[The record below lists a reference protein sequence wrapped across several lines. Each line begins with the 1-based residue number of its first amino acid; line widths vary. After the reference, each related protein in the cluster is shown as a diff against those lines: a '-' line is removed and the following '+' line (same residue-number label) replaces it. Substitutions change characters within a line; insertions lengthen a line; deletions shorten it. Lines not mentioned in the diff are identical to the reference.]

1 MAHSEHNRTKKRG
14 SFVLILFGAFLFIS
28 STLFFEPGSDQG
40 KIAIILGFV
49 IGGIGFYLGF
59 VRKKKET

>member
-1 MAHSEHNRTKKRG
+1 MAHSEHNRAKKGG

-40 KIAIILGFV
+40 KIVIILGFL
-49 IGGIGFYLGF
+49 IGGLGFYLRF
-59 VRKKKET
+59 VRKGKKT

>member
-1 MAHSEHNRTKKRG
+1 MAHREHNRAKKSG

-28 STLFFEPGSDQG
+28 SSLFFERGSDLG
-40 KIAIILGFV
+40 KIVIILGFV

-59 VRKKKET
+59 VRKKSGS

>member
-1 MAHSEHNRTKKRG
+1 MAHSEHNRIKNRG

-28 STLFFEPGSDQG
+28 STLFFEPGSDLG

-49 IGGIGFYLGF
+49 IGGIGFYRVF

>member
-1 MAHSEHNRTKKRG
+1 MAHSEHNRAKKGG

-40 KIAIILGFV
+40 KIVIILGFV
-49 IGGIGFYLGF
+49 VGGIGFYLRF
-59 VRKKKET
+59 VRKRKEA

>member
-1 MAHSEHNRTKKRG
+1 
-14 SFVLILFGAFLFIS
+14 VLILFGAFLFIS